1 MKLQDVLLIDDDK
14 PTNFLNQIVIK
25 RAECTETIICK
36 QDAQTALLYLRE
48 SQEKTGRMPALIL
61 LDINMPGMSGWDF
74 LEEYGKLS
82 EASRSTSKVIMTTTS
97 LNPDD
102 EVRAKNNPYI
112 EGYCKKPLTA
122 VKLNLLLETYFNS

>member
-1 MKLQDVLLIDDDK
+1 MKLQDVLLIADDK
-14 PTNFLNQIVIK
+14 PTNSLNQIVLK

-36 QDAQTALLYLRE
+36 QDAQSALQYLSK
-48 SQEKTGRMPALIL
+48 SQEQTGRMPALIL

-74 LEEYGKLS
+74 LEEYGKLPD
-82 EASRSTSKVIMTTTS
+82 AARSTSKVIMTTTS

-112 EGYCKKPLTA
+112 EGYCKKPLTTA
-122 VKLNLLLETYFNS
+122 KLSVLLETYFTK